1 MKMYYNIFRYKKD
14 DFGKPI
20 GLTFEYVD
28 EPYEDINEAEKIA
41 RDMEKENTKYLY
53 GVESIT
59 VYD

>member
-41 RDMEKENTKYLY
+41 RDMEKENAKYLY
-53 GVESIT
+53 GIESIT